1 MPSKSNRN
9 LAVEIME
16 VLEENNY
23 RQCILIVK
31 TIVQDPVVVVI
42 ATLSTG
48 AGSETG
54 VGVARCNDG
63 DSFDRFFGK
72 EIAAKR
78 AMRQIAKNKPVVD
91 NLIKTVGWVLDVW
104 K

>member
-16 VLEENNY
+16 VLECNAY
-23 RQCILIVK
+23 RQSVLDVK
-31 TIVQDPVVVVI
+31 TVVRNPVIVVVI
-42 ATLSTG
+42 SLSTM

-63 DSFDRFFGK
+63 DSFNVYIGK
-72 EIAAKR
+72 DIAAKR
-78 AMRQIAKNKPVVD
+78 AMRQIAKNKPIVD
-91 NLIKTVGWVLDVW
+91 SLVKNVSWVLDVW